1 MSSTDLVS
9 RILDDHELIRTR
21 FSLLLDAPPTQRE
34 PLFRELVA
42 LLVQHE
48 AVESIVLHPTVRDN
62 VPGGARIAEAR
73 LAEEQESEERLAELE
88 QMDATSD
95 VFLAA
100 VTELR
105 DEVVA
110 HAEHEERDEFPQL
123 REHVD
128 AEVLEQLGARYEQL
142 KATAPTHPHPES
154 GQGAL
159 SNLFGG
165 PIVGMV
171 DRVRD
176 AIGGAFG
183 DETPA
188 RAPQATGGHAY
199 EDWTVEQLR
208 DRAAEVDLEGRASMD
223 KAELIAALRRH
234 NA

>member
-1 MSSTDLVS
+1 MATDLVT

-21 FSLLLDAPPTQRE
+21 FSLLLDAPASQRE

-62 VPGGARIAEAR
+62 VPGGERIAEDR

-88 QMDATSD
+88 EMDATSD

-100 VTELR
+100 ITTLR
-105 DEVVA
+105 DEVLE
-110 HAEHEERDEFPQL
+110 HAEHEERDEFPLL

-128 AEVLEQLGARYEQL
+128 AAVLEELGQRYEQL
-142 KATAPTHPHPES
+142 KRTAPTHPHPES
-154 GQGAL
+154 GQSAL

-165 PIVGMV
+165 PVVGMV

-176 AIGGAFG
+176 AISAAVG
-183 DETPA
+183 DDAPA
-188 RAPQATGGHAY
+188 RAPQASGGHAY

-208 DRAAEVDLEGRASMD
+208 ERAAEVDLEGRSTMD

>member
-1 MSSTDLVS
+1 MATDLVT

-21 FSLLLDAPPTQRE
+21 FTLLMDAAPSERE

-48 AVESIVLHPTVRDN
+48 AVESIVLHPTVRDH
-62 VPGGARIAEAR
+62 VPGGERIAEHR
-73 LAEEQESEERLAELE
+73 LTEEQESEERLAELE
-88 QMDATSD
+88 DMDPTSD
-95 VFLAA
+95 MFLAA
-100 VTELR
+100 VMTLR
-105 DEVVA
+105 DEVLE
-110 HAEHEERDEFPQL
+110 HAENEERHEFPQL

-128 AEVLEQLGARYEQL
+128 AEVLEELGERYEQL
-142 KATAPTHPHPES
+142 KRTAPTHPHPES
-154 GQGAL
+154 GQSAL

-165 PIVGMV
+165 PVVGMA

-176 AIGGAFG
+176 AISGALG
-183 DETPA
+183 DEAPA
-188 RAPQATGGHAY
+188 RAPRASGGHAY

-208 DRAAEVDLEGRASMD
+208 ERAAEVDVEGRSSMD

>member
-21 FSLLLDAPPTQRE
+21 FALLLDAPASQRE

-62 VPGGARIAEAR
+62 VPDGERIAEHR

-88 QMDATSD
+88 SMDPASD

-100 VTELR
+100 VTKLR
-105 DEVVA
+105 DEVLE

-128 AEVLEQLGARYEQL
+128 AAALEDLGERYEQL
-142 KATAPTHPHPES
+142 KRTAPTHPHPES
-154 GQGAL
+154 GQSAL

-165 PIVGMV
+165 PVVGMV

-176 AIGGAFG
+176 AIGAAFT
-183 DETPA
+183 DEAPA
-188 RAPQATGGHAY
+188 RAPQASGGHAY

-208 DRAAEVDLEGRASMD
+208 ERAAEVDLEGRSSMD
-223 KAELIAALRRH
+223 KAELIAALRRR

>member
-1 MSSTDLVS
+1 MATDLVT

-48 AVESIVLHPTVRDN
+48 AVESIVLHPTVRDH
-62 VPGGARIAEAR
+62 VPGGERIATDR
-73 LAEEQESEERLAELE
+73 LAEEQRSEERLAELE

-100 VTELR
+100 VTALR
-105 DEVVA
+105 DEVLD
-110 HAEHEERDEFPQL
+110 HATHEERDEFPQL

-128 AEVLEQLGARYEQL
+128 TAVLEELGARYEQL

-154 GQGAL
+154 GQSAL

-165 PIVGMV
+165 PMIGMV

-176 AIGGAFG
+176 AITSTFG
-183 DETPA
+183 DEAPA
-188 RAPQATGGHAY
+188 RAPQASGGHAY

-208 DRAAEVDLEGRASMD
+208 ERAAELDLEGRSSMD

-234 NA
+234 HA

>member
-1 MSSTDLVS
+1 MATDLVS

-42 LLVQHE
+42 TLVQHE

-62 VPGGARIAEAR
+62 VPGGEKLAEDR
-73 LAEEQESEERLAELE
+73 LVEEQESEERLAELE
-88 QMDATSD
+88 ELDPTSD
-95 VFLAA
+95 MFVAA
-100 VTELR
+100 LTSLR
-105 DEVVA
+105 DEVIH
-110 HAEHEERDEFPQL
+110 HAEAEEREEFPKL

-128 AEVLEQLGARYEQL
+128 ADVLEVLGEQYERL

-154 GQGAL
+154 GQSAI

-165 PIVGMV
+165 PIIGMV

-176 AIGGAFG
+176 AFSAAMG
-183 DETPA
+183 DEQIA
-188 RAPQATGGHAY
+188 RAPQASGGHAY

-208 DRAAEVDLEGRASMD
+208 ERAGEVDIEGRASMN